1 MGFHYIAQ
9 LSVFI
14 KKHHSVHKQKRN
26 EFLFAKEMHGSVLNE
41 FWQVFCL
48 ICTVYL
54 EGWAVYCE
62 NGPFPCFPM
71 TVWILLSDN
80 LLSFLVHSNESDCFF
95 HSAAA
100 VATLLEGRLMKKTI
114 RFVFRSP
121 ENSKGC
127 LIRESK
133 QSLLSKEMV
142 HFHSALLNLPG
153 SQCKAAENP
162 SKLIAHRA
170 VHFSRS
176 CQLVPFSFFNGNILF
191 LFVPL
196 VGLITKKTWGL
207 NLTVC
212 CNAST
217 GPVLF
222 TLGGNDHFQV

>member
-1 MGFHYIAQ
+1 MFPMLPQGFSF
-9 LSVFI
+9 LKNLFERLCSTSSVHW
-14 KKHHSVHKQKRN
+14 KKHHSVYKQKMN

-71 TVWILLSDN
+71 TVWILSSDN

-153 SQCKAAENP
+153 SQCKQQKTRQNSLRTEP
-162 SKLIAHRA
+162 CISLAHA
-170 VHFSRS
+170 NS
-176 CQLVPFSFFNGNILF
+176 F
-191 LFVPL
+191 LFYF
-196 VGLITKKTWGL
+196 
-207 NLTVC
+207 
-212 CNAST
+212 
-217 GPVLF
+217 F
-222 TLGGNDHFQV
+222 TEIYYFVIAFPHWKAVSSSADCLHISN

>member
-1 MGFHYIAQ
+1 MVYGLDSPYHRGIWSNIKYSHLGEMFPMLPQGFSF
-9 LSVFI
+9 LKNLFERLCSTSSVHW
-14 KKHHSVHKQKRN
+14 KKHHSVYKQKMN

-41 FWQVFCL
+41 FWRVFCL

-71 TVWILLSDN
+71 TVWILSSDN

-153 SQCKAAENP
+153 SQCK
-162 SKLIAHRA
+162 
-170 VHFSRS
+170 
-176 CQLVPFSFFNGNILF
+176 
-191 LFVPL
+191 
-196 VGLITKKTWGL
+196 
-207 NLTVC
+207 
-212 CNAST
+212 
-217 GPVLF
+217 
-222 TLGGNDHFQV
+222 